1 MIAMT
6 PTRSIGLPSGSTSR
20 SVRCIPVILLAA
32 LSIVMLPAC
41 SQPKPMPMPPDERIP
56 VTVAIAQIRDMP
68 LQVRVIG
75 SVKAIAT
82 VAIRAQVGGQ
92 LTQVHFREGQD
103 VRKGQPLFSIDSRP
117 FQSALASAQANL
129 ARDQA
134 QLRNSESEAARYAG
148 LVKKDYV
155 TREEYE
161 KITTGAEAAH
171 AVVAADRAAI
181 DNARLQ
187 LAYCDIRSP
196 IDGRTGSLQVQAGNL
211 IKPNDTTPLVTILQ
225 IAPVYTDF
233 SVPESQLGDL
243 RARGLGNVPVTAT
256 PQGGGKTVDD
266 GRLTFVDNSVD
277 TATGTIHLKATFPN
291 QDRALW
297 PGQFVN
303 VAMTLSSRANAVLI
317 PSQAIQAG
325 QKGLYVYIVKEGGS
339 VEMRP
344 VSVFRTIDQESIIE
358 QGVSAGESVVT
369 DGQLRLSPKSK
380 VDIKGRA

>member
-1 MIAMT
+1 MT
-6 PTRSIGLPSGSTSR
+6 LFSPTQSRPGRTSR
-20 SVRCIPVILLAA
+20 SRRWLPVTLVTA
-32 LSIVMLPAC
+32 LGTGMMLTAC
-41 SQPKPMPMPPDERIP
+41 AKPKPKPVDERIP
-56 VTVAIAQIRDMP
+56 VAIAVAQMRDVP
-68 LQVRVIG
+68 LDVRVIG
-75 SVKAIAT
+75 GVQPIST

-92 LTQVHFREGQD
+92 LIGVHFREGQD
-103 VRKGQPLFSIDSRP
+103 VRKGQPLFTIDSRP

-134 QLRNSESEAARYAG
+134 QLRNAESETARYAG

-181 DNARLQ
+181 DTARLQ
-187 LAYCDIRSP
+187 LSYCDIRSP

-211 IKPNDTTPLVTILQ
+211 VKSNDTTPLVTILQ
-225 IAPVYTDF
+225 IAPVYVDF
-233 SVPESQLGDL
+233 SIPEAQLGDL

-256 PQGGGKTVDD
+256 PQGSATTVTE
-266 GRLTFVDNSVD
+266 GRLTFVDNAVD

-291 QDRALW
+291 ANRALW

-303 VAMTLSSRANAVLI
+303 VVMTLDSRANAVVI
-317 PSQAIQAG
+317 PSQAIQSG
-325 QKGLYVYIVKEGGS
+325 QKGLYVYVVKDGGG

-344 VSVFRTIDQESIIE
+344 VSVFRAIDQESIIE
-358 QGVSAGESVVT
+358 HGVSSGESVVT

-380 VDIKGRA
+380 VDIKRKT